1 MVTLNLG
8 EIEFDTKS
16 DIVNT
21 LNEIANS
28 IDYGYRSGLTCG
40 GVWWDIAGEEE
51 PEEDEY
57 REFTCGETT
66 IDRDMY
72 ESMPSPMDTS
82 SLTDED
88 MQRLADAIESEM
100 KRWKEWL
107 EDGSINQDQYDE
119 HWWKVAEEL
128 GVNFGM
134 TYY

>member
-1 MVTLNLG
+1 MVTFSLG
-8 EIEFDTKS
+8 EFEVNTRA

-21 LNEIANS
+21 LNEIGNAIESGYNS
-28 IDYGYRSGLTCG
+28 GVTFG
-40 GVWWDIAGEEE
+40 GVWWDISGGEE

-57 REFTCGETT
+57 KEFTCGATT

-88 MQRLADAIESEM
+88 MQRLANDIEFEM
-100 KRWKEWL
+100 KRWQEWL
-107 EDGSINQDQYDE
+107 EDGSINQGQYDE
-119 HWWKVAEEL
+119 HWWRVAEEM
-128 GVNFGM
+128 GINFGM